1 VTRTPA
7 PVSLPVTLT
16 IAGSDSGGGAGI
28 QADIQTMSAHETFPT
43 SVVTS
48 VTAQHTKG
56 VERAT
61 VMDEDDVRAQYDAVT
76 EDFDVRAAKT
86 GMLATA
92 DIVRAVHERVEAA
105 DFPLVV
111 DPVMVATSGDRLL
124 DEAGERAYQDLLE
137 EATLVTPNYDE
148 TLVLTGIDPRNEDA
162 ARDAGQRLVE
172 MGADAAL
179 VKGGHANGDTVTD
192 VLVTP
197 DSVQEF
203 PHPRVDTLATHGS
216 GCTLSAAI
224 TAHLARGV
232 GLESAIERA
241 SKFMERAIR
250 YPLDAGHGPG
260 TVHHLSGIRN
270 EAARESTAEA
280 VRALVARFV
289 DRDVRPLVP
298 EVGMNVVGATP
309 YAESINETAA
319 VEGRITRTMN
329 GVMPNRGVRFRA
341 SSHLARF
348 LLTAREYEPSLRF
361 ATNCRLSDQ
370 TRDGLETLDG
380 PVEWFD
386 RADEPAE
393 SSTMDWAA
401 QHVFEQATEPPIAIV
416 DEGAVGKEGMIR
428 IIGKTETDLSATIEQ
443 LLAEGLTHDE

>member
-28 QADIQTMSAHETFPT
+28 QADIQTMGAHETFPT

-48 VTAQHTKG
+48 VTAQHTQG

-61 VMDEDDVRAQYDAVT
+61 VMDEEDVRAQYDAVAD
-76 EDFDVRAAKT
+76 DFDIRAAKT

-92 DIVRAVHERVEAA
+92 ELVRTVHQRVATA

-124 DEAGERAYQDLLE
+124 DEAGERAYEDLLD

-148 TLVLTGIDPRNEDA
+148 TLVLTGIDPRNGDGPRE
-162 ARDAGQRLVE
+162 AGQRLVE

-179 VKGGHANGDTVTD
+179 VKGGHADGETVTD
-192 VLVTP
+192 VLVTL

-224 TAHLARGV
+224 TANLARGV

-241 SKFMERAIR
+241 SNFVERAIR
-250 YPLDAGHGPG
+250 YPLNVGHGPG

-280 VRALVARFV
+280 VRALVATFV
-289 DRDVRPLVP
+289 DRDIRPLVP

-309 YAESINETAA
+309 YAESNDETAA
-319 VEGRITRTMN
+319 VEGRITRTMD
-329 GVMPNRGVRFRA
+329 GVMPNRGVRFGA
-341 SSHLARF
+341 SSHVSRF
-348 LLTAREYEPSLRF
+348 LLVAREYEPSLRF

-370 TRDGLETLDG
+370 TRDALGALDG

-401 QHVFEQATEPPIAIV
+401 HHVFEQATEPPIAIV
-416 DEGAVGKEGMIR
+416 DAGAVGKEAMIR
-428 IIGKTETDLSATIEQ
+428 IVGETAADLSATVER
-443 LLAEGLTHDE
+443 LLAG